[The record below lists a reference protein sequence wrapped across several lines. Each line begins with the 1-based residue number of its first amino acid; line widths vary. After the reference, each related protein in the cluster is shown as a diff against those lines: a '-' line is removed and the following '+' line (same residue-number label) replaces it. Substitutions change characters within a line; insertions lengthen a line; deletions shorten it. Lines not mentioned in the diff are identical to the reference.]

1 MNKWQLICMKLLR
14 QGHVSHEDVKNA
26 FPQSNQKYRIKNRKH
41 NEDIREALGM
51 TEINFTR
58 KG

>member
-1 MNKWQLICMKLLR
+1 MKVLH
-14 QGHVSHEDVKNA
+14 QGHVSHEDVKSA